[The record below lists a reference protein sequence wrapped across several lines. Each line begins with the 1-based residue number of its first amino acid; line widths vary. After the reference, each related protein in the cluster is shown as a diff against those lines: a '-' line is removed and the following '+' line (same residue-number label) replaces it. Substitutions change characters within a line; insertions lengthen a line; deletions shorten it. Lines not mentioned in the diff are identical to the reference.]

1 MTGKGRSE
9 EDLQKQYSKKTGESA
24 KMETAKIKFD
34 RGKSDKPERDRT
46 DRYKP
51 DKDKSD
57 KGTWEK
63 SEGKQ
68 EIIAE
73 ESKSFLDWFRDE
85 VPEIQSSLS
94 AAQVL
99 FECKNCG
106 ECCKG
111 EGYALVTNEDLQ
123 RIADISGKSASTIY
137 SQFTDPDPENREG
150 CRILKNMGLE
160 RICCFYDPRAHR
172 CKIHEGRPEICR
184 TFPMLSIDVEQDEP
198 ISLYSDCRG
207 TADLLKMLKACA
219 RKAEVQGEMKEL
231 QENADRL
238 ATLRLMLFMRQLQI
252 AGREDEAEHVRTLA
266 GIKLHIDEAQFRK
279 DCLAYVLLT
288 LGEGS

>member
-1 MTGKGRSE
+1 MEAAMIESDNGKFNNN
-9 EDLQKQYSKKTGESA
+9 SKSDKD
-24 KMETAKIKFD
+24 KLDK
-34 RGKSDKPERDRT
+34 GKSD
-46 DRYKP
+46 
-51 DKDKSD
+51 
-57 KGTWEK
+57 K

-68 EIIAE
+68 ELIVE
-73 ESKSFLDWFRDE
+73 ESKSFLEWFRDE
-85 VPEIQSSLS
+85 VPEIQSSLA

-123 RIADISGKSASTIY
+123 RIADFSGKSASTIF
-137 SQFTDPDPENREG
+137 SQFTDPDPEKREG
-150 CRILKNMGLE
+150 CRILKNMGPE
-160 RICCFYDPRAHR
+160 RICCFYDARARR

-184 TFPMLSIDVEQDEP
+184 TFPMLSIDVEQEEP

-207 TADLLKMLKACA
+207 TADLLKVLKA
-219 RKAEVQGEMKEL
+219 KAKGTEIQNEMKEL
-231 QENADRL
+231 QEDADRL

-252 AGREDEAEHVRTLA
+252 AGREDEAEHVRMLA
-266 GIKLHIDEAQFRK
+266 GIRLPVDEVQFKK

-288 LGEGS
+288 LGEGP

>member
-1 MTGKGRSE
+1 MQFPKRA
-9 EDLQKQYSKKTGESA
+9 SKSD
-24 KMETAKIKFD
+24 KMEAAMIESDNGKFNNNSKSD
-34 RGKSDKPERDRT
+34 KDKLDKGKSD
-46 DRYKP
+46 
-51 DKDKSD
+51 
-57 KGTWEK
+57 K

-68 EIIAE
+68 EMIVE

-85 VPEIQSSLS
+85 VPEIQSSLA

-123 RIADISGKSASTIY
+123 RIADFSGKSASTVF
-137 SQFTDPDPENREG
+137 SQFTDPDPETREG
-150 CRILKNMGLE
+150 CRILKNMGPE
-160 RICCFYDPRAHR
+160 RICCFYDARARR

-184 TFPMLSIDVEQDEP
+184 TFPMLSIDVEQEEP

-207 TADLLKMLKACA
+207 TADLLKVLKAKA
-219 RKAEVQGEMKEL
+219 KSAEVQKEMKEL
-231 QENADRL
+231 QEDADRL

-252 AGREDEAEHVRTLA
+252 AGREDEAEHVRMLA
-266 GIKLHIDEAQFRK
+266 GIRLPVDEVQFKK

-288 LGEGS
+288 LGEGP